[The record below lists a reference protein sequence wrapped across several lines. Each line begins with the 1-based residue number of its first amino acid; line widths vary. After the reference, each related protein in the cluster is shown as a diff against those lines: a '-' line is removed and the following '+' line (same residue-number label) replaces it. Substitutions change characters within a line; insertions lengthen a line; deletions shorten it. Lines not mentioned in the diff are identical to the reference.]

1 MKKKFRDPELEIER
15 FDDVIDCLTIS
26 EGDHDENSNSTSSGD
41 KDT

>member
-1 MKKKFRDPELEIER
+1 MDKKFVDPELEVEQ

-26 EGDHDENSNSTSSGD
+26 DGDHDETQSSSTS

>member
-1 MKKKFRDPELEIER
+1 MDKKFVDPELEVEQ

-26 EGDHDENSNSTSSGD
+26 DGDHDENQSSSTS